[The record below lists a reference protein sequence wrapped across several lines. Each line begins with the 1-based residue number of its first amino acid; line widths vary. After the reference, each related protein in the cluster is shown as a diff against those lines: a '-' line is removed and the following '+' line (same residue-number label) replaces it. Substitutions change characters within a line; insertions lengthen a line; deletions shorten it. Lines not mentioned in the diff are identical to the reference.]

1 MSRRNNDAGRARG
14 QGSPYNRG
22 RGGGRGRGR
31 GRGRS
36 RSRGRGGFYPATETD
51 FIVQMYGENTI
62 PGGYHTP
69 QGQAR
74 RGIGSP
80 PANYNSYSAPSSGY
94 SSPRGKGGR
103 GRGLRGRGRGD
114 GPLSKLLYED
124 RPFLRPIKFVPSV
137 NSRILFQEQE
147 EILQPVVEEV
157 GDEEE
162 SHVPTA
168 ERVARVFSGVSKP
181 PAPEDDLDDHDE
193 SLEEIDF
200 NDLSAFQQKVDM
212 EAASI
217 TQLNRAEQVDVEEK
231 FTGAFFDTVALKEVA
246 TVSIPEPQDDV
257 MQDNTAESAPAD
269 DGATVSMT
277 SSITVH
283 TTTEVVVTVET
294 PPPAE
299 EPTPEVQP
307 TSAESTST
315 LTEVQS
321 CSTPMEDD
329 IVVLSTT
336 LTENAIASPPL
347 QAVDDREPVDTQ
359 DKEPSLFFVDT
370 TPTPTPIVAS
380 TSTSLV
386 VPLGAI
392 PEDEDDVIVYEGP
405 HPRSGVATPISKPA
419 ASALPSLSFSPS
431 PQKFARRPHPAHS
444 KTKSKLKER
453 RQAAWARK
461 RRGSGSFAA
470 LGANVAEAQLYEGK
484 DPRQDERRRG
494 DSDVDW
500 GDVTD
505 NEVDEVASG
514 VDGMDLDP
522 ELELDVEALKRF
534 ASGLDAN
541 FKTMDDIDDEERIR
555 KEDEEDGS
563 SESESENDDDEDE
576 ESVRRAIEEDEVMML
591 GDSDAEEDLSPNSS
605 FQARLQRMREGSN
618 SKRAGKSRQADED
631 ADSSDDDDD
640 FFRNKTWAEEDDD
653 FIAHIHDILDENESI
668 LTGRERQKKKEVFSA
683 IHNGS
688 FDEEW
693 MTQAR
698 RKKDKYKDLPPEL
711 REQWEKDRQKKAEY
725 KRERELSRL
734 IQAADPLAAKKGGEK
749 GRKAMLAAAALDP
762 TITAIPNRIID
773 VTTLVQQIRRFI
785 ANIDGPQSMSLPPA
799 DKRTRKNVHE
809 LAVAFNLKS
818 VSKGNGDARYTTLT
832 KTTMSGININEAK
845 ISKITRRGGTFG
857 GEEFVNK
864 KGKGKG
870 KGNLIPRHKEGD
882 EVGKEAPRIGESN
895 IGFRMLASM
904 GWSEGDH
911 IGISGGLKDP
921 VTAVIKTT
929 KLGLGATK

>member
-1 MSRRNNDAGRARG
+1 MPQKNKGARRAQG

-31 GRGRS
+31 GRG
-36 RSRGRGGFYPATETD
+36 GFYPTAETD

-62 PGGYHTP
+62 PGEYHTP

-74 RGIGSP
+74 RDIGSP
-80 PANYNSYSAPSSGY
+80 PANYNSYSAPSSRY
-94 SSPRGKGGR
+94 SSPRGKRGR
-103 GRGLRGRGRGD
+103 GRGLRGRGGGD

-124 RPFLRPIKFVPSV
+124 RPYLRPIKFVPSV
-137 NSRILFQEQE
+137 NARILFQEQE
-147 EILQPVVEEV
+147 EILKPVVEEV

-181 PAPEDDLDDHDE
+181 PALGDDSDDHDE

-231 FTGAFFDTVALKEVA
+231 FTGAFFETVALKEVA
-246 TVSIPEPQDDV
+246 IPEPQDDV
-257 MQDNTAESAPAD
+257 TQDNTAESTPTD

-277 SSITVH
+277 SSITVY
-283 TTTEVVVTVET
+283 TTTEVVDTAET

-307 TSAESTST
+307 TSTESTGT
-315 LTEVQS
+315 LTKIQS

-329 IVVLSTT
+329 VVVLSTT
-336 LTENAIASPPL
+336 VTENVIASPSL

-392 PEDEDDVIVYEGP
+392 PEDEDDVILYEGP

-419 ASALPSLSFSPS
+419 APALPSLSFSPS
-431 PQKFARRPHPAHS
+431 PQKIARRPHPAHS
-444 KTKSKLKER
+444 KTKSKLRER
-453 RQAAWARK
+453 RQAAWARE

-500 GDVTD
+500 GDETD
-505 NEVDEVASG
+505 HEVEKVASG

-522 ELELDVEALKRF
+522 ELELDVEVLKRF
-534 ASGLDAN
+534 VNGLDAN

-555 KEDEEDGS
+555 KEDEDDGS
-563 SESESENDDDEDE
+563 SESENDDDEDE
-576 ESVRRAIEEDEVMML
+576 ESVGRAIEEEEAMML

-605 FQARLQRMREGSN
+605 FQRRLQRMREGSN
-618 SKRAGKSRQADED
+618 SKVAGKSRQADED
-631 ADSSDDDDD
+631 AADSSDDEDD
-640 FFRNKTWAEEDDD
+640 FFRNKTWAEKDDD
-653 FIAHIHDILDENESI
+653 FIGHIHDILDENESI

-688 FDEEW
+688 FDDPAW
-693 MTQAR
+693 TTQAR
-698 RKKDKYKDLPPEL
+698 RKKDKYKDLSPEL

-734 IQAADPLAAKKGGEK
+734 TQAADPLAAKKGGKK
-749 GRKAMLAAAALDP
+749 GRKAMLAAAASDP
-762 TITAIPNRIID
+762 TITVIPNRIID

-799 DKRTRKNVHE
+799 DNKTRKNVHE
-809 LAVAFNLKS
+809 LAAAFSLKS

-832 KTTMSGININEAK
+832 KTTMTGIRTKEAA
-845 ISKITRRGGTFG
+845 ISRIMRRGGNFG
-857 GEEFVNK
+857 GGEFVNK

-870 KGNLIPRHKEGD
+870 NLAPRHKEGD

-921 VTAVIKTT
+921 VAAVIKTT